1 MVVRQRYIIL
11 NDAEF
16 VIFRCTSTIV
26 VVLFN

>member
-16 VIFRCTSTIV
+16 VIFRCTSIV